1 MGIYKE
7 IGLRNLGLKVVELLT
22 CIRIFKVKKGLQIF
36 VSLLSNKPIIKLQ
49 LNNEIYLRSNQSDIP
64 IFKQVF
70 LDQQYHTSFIKIPK
84 VDRILDI
91 GANIG
96 MASLFFNDAYKNAQ
110 IIAIEP
116 EQNNFKQLVKNT
128 EKEAKIECLNL
139 AIWGKN
145 EKLNITNSNAKS
157 DGFILTNSSLS
168 SKDEIEGI
176 TITQLLKNK
185 NWDYVDVVK
194 IDIEGAEKSVF
205 ALDSDL
211 TWLNSTKVLI
221 IELHDNFIP
230 ECTKTFFSAIE
241 KLNYS
246 AAFNHENI
254 FIEFRS

>member
-1 MGIYKE
+1 M
-7 IGLRNLGLKVVELLT
+7 
-22 CIRIFKVKKGLQIF
+22 QIF
-36 VSLLSNKPIIKLQ
+36 IALLSKKPIIKLQ
-49 LNNEIYLRSNQSDIP
+49 LNNELYLRSNQSDIP

-116 EQNNFKQLVKNT
+116 EKNNFKQLLKNT
-128 EKEAKIECLNL
+128 ERENKIECLNL
-139 AIWGKN
+139 AIWGEN
-145 EKLNITNSNAKS
+145 EKLNITNSDAKS

-168 SKDEIEGI
+168 SNDEIEGI
-176 TITQLLKNK
+176 TITQLLNNK
-185 NWDYVDVVK
+185 NWDYVDIVK

-205 ALDSDL
+205 APDSDL
-211 TWLNSTKVLI
+211 SWLNSTKVLI

-254 FIEFRS
+254 FIEFKS